1 MYISLNTNEAIEALL
16 ADTNASWTVEEARA
30 LVEYYEELEEATGEP
45 IESDVVAIR
54 CDWSCDTLE
63 GIIEDYNILDE
74 MQLETKEEQIQWL
87 QDNTQVIE
95 LASNKVLYM
104 QF

>member
-1 MYISLNTNEAIEALL
+1 MYISLNTTEAIDALL
-16 ADTNASWTVEEARA
+16 ADTYAAWTVEEARA

-95 LASNKVLYM
+95 LADNKVLYM